1 MNIQLVLISKH
12 FNFQKH
18 STFTKSIP
26 LHFIYVKECVENCML
41 FNFKSQAGTEMYYSI
56 GILARWI
63 ESSDR
68 KSKF

>member
-1 MNIQLVLISKH
+1 
-12 FNFQKH
+12 
-18 STFTKSIP
+18 
-26 LHFIYVKECVENCML
+26 ML